1 MPGIAAADLNDAVAD
16 AVSIASTLRR
26 LIIDSLG
33 KNQSSSVANH
43 KDHKAHQENN
53 GCFVIFVAFVVILAR
68 LP

>member
-1 MPGIAAADLNDAVAD
+1 MPGIAAAGLNDAVAE
-16 AVSIASTLRR
+16 AVSIASSLRR

-43 KDHKAHQENN
+43 KAHKAHQKNN
-53 GCFVIFVAFVVILAR
+53 GCFVIVVALVVILAR